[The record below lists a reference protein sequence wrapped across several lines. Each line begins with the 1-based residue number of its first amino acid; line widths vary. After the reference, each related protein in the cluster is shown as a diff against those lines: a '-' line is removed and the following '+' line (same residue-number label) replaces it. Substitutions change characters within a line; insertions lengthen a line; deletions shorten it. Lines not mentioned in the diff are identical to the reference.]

1 MKLIGCGRTRA
12 LLAARAAGL
21 SANEQDALDAH
32 LQTCGDCREQA
43 RLLDE
48 IVLAVGVM
56 PSRTPAA
63 RERTIERALRQGL
76 EQACKP
82 PFWKSRSAL
91 TVGTVV
97 LGGALAATVALVI
110 MRGSERPLQPTLVER
125 PNLRRWRESH
135 AIFLPV
141 SRSRWRT
148 RACVPCVA
156 RRSRGTRRLPR

>member
-21 SANEQDALDAH
+21 SASERDALHAH
-32 LQTCGDCREQA
+32 LLSCGDCREQA

-48 IVLAVGVM
+48 IVLTVGVT

-82 PFWKSRSAL
+82 PAFWKSRSAL
-91 TVGTVV
+91 TVGTVL
-97 LGGALAATVALVI
+97 LGGALAAGRAEVGCI
-110 MRGSERPLQPTLVER
+110 GRGSPGLLPT
-125 PNLRRWRESH
+125 
-135 AIFLPV
+135 AG
-141 SRSRWRT
+141 RT
-148 RACVPCVA
+148 GATLGFTA
-156 RRSRGTRRLPR
+156 WG